1 MKHLGMNRKR
11 FWTAALAMLLLF
23 ALVPAVGAEPS
34 VWYTSIFVSKNPTK
48 MSYYVGESFDPSGIV
63 VRGYV
68 EHSDGT
74 VTINTLGENL
84 LSYSPKTFTSAGTKT
99 VTVTAR
105 IVGKSGAY
113 QDFSTTLQVT
123 VKPSIEPI
131 VETPDSEKGDAPAA
145 WTNSISVKKNP
156 SRTNY
161 LIGESFDPADMV
173 IVANQTTPS
182 GNAKETVSKSYL
194 SYSPK
199 SFSKAGKQKVTV
211 SAKLTD
217 SEGKEKKFMTT
228 VSVVVYEE
236 IKITKHPTK
245 ETVQEGEGCLFIA
258 RADNS
263 ESCRW
268 FFEKDGE
275 RVDAKQAESHF
286 KGLKLSGASSE
297 KLKLTKIPA
306 SLDGWKVTCR
316 FSTPV
321 EEVYSNKASLTVK
334 SANSTVTVAPATAAP
349 ATEAHETPAP
359 TAEPVVTTAPVVTEA
374 PIAVDQPTEKPAD
387 QHRHVFGET
396 YLSDNVEH
404 WRECS
409 CGERTSVEK
418 HIVAEWRT
426 LSNPTQTQDGVEI
439 GTCLVCGRMVERSV
453 PYSAP
458 DLKILL
464 LGIIGAFVLVT
475 VPPLVIIAIV
485 LASKNR
491 KKKQRELQ

>member
-48 MSYYVGESFDPSGIV
+48 MSYYVGESFDPSGIA

-217 SEGKEKKFMTT
+217 SEGKEKKFTTT

-286 KGLKLSGASSE
+286 QTIDIPVEQLVEDKEISFQIHKVLHQLDDPYKEVFSLRVFGQLPFGDIAALFSKSESWARVTYHRARKRIIE
-297 KLKLTKIPA
+297 KLRK
-306 SLDGWKVTCR
+306 D
-316 FSTPV
+316 
-321 EEVYSNKASLTVK
+321 
-334 SANSTVTVAPATAAP
+334 NSY
-349 ATEAHETPAP
+349 E
-359 TAEPVVTTAPVVTEA
+359 
-374 PIAVDQPTEKPAD
+374 
-387 QHRHVFGET
+387 
-396 YLSDNVEH
+396 
-404 WRECS
+404 
-409 CGERTSVEK
+409 
-418 HIVAEWRT
+418 
-426 LSNPTQTQDGVEI
+426 
-439 GTCLVCGRMVERSV
+439 
-453 PYSAP
+453 
-458 DLKILL
+458 
-464 LGIIGAFVLVT
+464 
-475 VPPLVIIAIV
+475 
-485 LASKNR
+485 
-491 KKKQRELQ
+491 